1 MEAIPGT
8 SFVQESI
15 REDPDLRYI
24 LRAQPDVIED
34 GLFILSEEYSRW
46 QESGRSIDLLG
57 LDSQGRLVVI
67 ELKRTSTGEHAEL
80 QAIRYAAM
88 VANITLERAV
98 EGHKTYMEKWN
109 IQGDAGERIQQHLA
123 NAESEEIDTERPRI
137 VLVSAGFS
145 TELTTSVLWLNDSY
159 GLDIKCIRLQ
169 LYRSG
174 SEELLVETTQVI
186 PLPESADYQVRF
198 RDRENEVRKQRSA
211 ASQRVQGGEV
221 FEEHIQLARPEFQ
234 KELRRF
240 YDWAIDLKEEGL
252 VTLESNPGKTCTT
265 LGVNVPGRRRIVTA
279 WNYWIRAHEVTFDR
293 NAVGK
298 LSPQTAPA
306 VMNLL
311 NTSNSRQTEQGNV
324 TLFSPITD
332 DLLAALAAAY
342 REANGLTVAGDGDE
356 GA

>member
-1 MEAIPGT
+1 M
-8 SFVQESI
+8 
-15 REDPDLRYI
+15 
-24 LRAQPDVIED
+24 
-34 GLFILSEEYSRW
+34 
-46 QESGRSIDLLG
+46 
-57 LDSQGRLVVI
+57 
-67 ELKRTSTGEHAEL
+67 
-80 QAIRYAAM
+80 
-88 VANITLERAV
+88 
-98 EGHKTYMEKWN
+98 
-109 IQGDAGERIQQHLA
+109 
-123 NAESEEIDTERPRI
+123 
-137 VLVSAGFS
+137 
-145 TELTTSVLWLNDSY
+145 LWLNDSY

-332 DLLAALAAAY
+332 ELLAALAAAY